1 MSSRTQTVEEIY
13 SLIRQ
18 AILAKDILAVS
29 YQDLVREMCPHVIG
43 KTEGSPYVL
52 MYQFAGE
59 SSRPLKR
66 DGSPENWRCLR
77 IEEVSHVAVRKSDGE
92 WHTAL
97 NYSAMQNC
105 VDEIDVRVETEVSS
119 SERSLKPE
127 PSLSAKIG
135 GEKSF

>member
-1 MSSRTQTVEEIY
+1 MSDGSQTVEEVY

-29 YQDLVREMCPHVIG
+29 YRGSVREMCPHVLG
-43 KTEGSPYVL
+43 KTKGSPYVL

-59 SSRPLKR
+59 SRGGLTR

-77 IEEVSHVAVRKSDGE
+77 VEELSHVAVRKSDGE
-92 WHTAL
+92 WHTAS

-105 VDEIDVRVETEVSS
+105 VGEIDVLVEPKAFSGKTS
-119 SERSLKPE
+119 
-127 PSLSAKIG
+127 
-135 GEKSF
+135 